1 MFGWDFL
8 LMLSRDSEHGM
19 WSRFMFELLI
29 WLQEATLARWTQ
41 SSGPLCLWQCF
52 IVTWQKSDGVSY
64 LSLNLI
70 EYMCCWLYLKMREEI
85 NFPPSMNLWDAK
97 IRGKI
102 PISRLGL
109 YPLCFIRVKFEIH
122 IPGYVAWEEIYFW
135 GELCIWQCFIIAR
148 GAQITRP
155 HLLPIAKCHTM
166 WEMWK
171 AEWRW
176 CTVW

>member
-1 MFGWDFL
+1 
-8 LMLSRDSEHGM
+8 MLSRDSEDKMGCD
-19 WSRFMFELLI
+19 
-29 WLQEATLARWTQ
+29 
-41 SSGPLCLWQCF
+41 LCLNLWYVLKMSLWQDELNPRVRCAF
-52 IVTWQKSDGVSY
+52 GNDVLLSHDKRVMGSVFWFWTW
-64 LSLNLI
+64 LSV
-70 EYMCCWLYLKMREEI
+70 LYLKMREEI

-97 IRGKI
+97 FRGEI

-122 IPGYVAWEEIYFW
+122 IPGHVAWEEIYFW